1 MSRLSKWLLIAA
13 ITLLGAFLRLY
24 KLDSLPPGETFDPA
38 YYGLDAL
45 IILDGHFPV
54 FFETNFGREPLF
66 SYIVAACVAMLGVG
80 SMAIHVASALCGILT
95 IPVVYLVAD
104 ELFAEEKGLL
114 KQFGPPLAALAMAL
128 SFWHLSWSRYGVRAI
143 LTPLFAA
150 LTMYALWRGM
160 RTRRRGAFA
169 WCGFWL
175 GLSMYTYQASRI
187 LPALIGIILVRWL
200 WAQRPPDAPAVPIR
214 LPPRR
219 AWIPLLIVI
228 VVATAV
234 ASPLFVYSLKH
245 GGNLTERIR
254 QVSIWSGEGKEG
266 SLATLRQET
275 IKTLQVF
282 SFRGDPEPTT
292 NIPGRPAL
300 NPFFSVLFVLGILIS
315 LFRLKRMPYLSLLL
329 WLAIMC
335 APGVLAQFGPAAK
348 RVIGAL
354 PAVMLLIAVGALT
367 PLDALRRWLAGRTPQ
382 ARPFVMALAVSLVI
396 IGFAYSGLRTFND
409 YFIIWGQDPALFT
422 HFEAGLAAIG
432 QYIGSRPPDER
443 FYVSPVYVGHPSILY
458 NSKNREGIKGYNGN
472 YCLVLPE
479 ANGKA
484 TTYIVVPNEDRHS
497 LDELATYF
505 PDGKAVD
512 YGPLHYGEPYFVAYR
527 VPSDA
532 HPQIAPDQSAEINW
546 ANQIA
551 LIGYDVSTDRPQPGE
566 TLQIQV
572 YYRALKPMNVDYT
585 AFIQLIGDPA
595 PGHESPLWNQNDS
608 EPCRR
613 YRPTSSWDTHEILVD
628 TLELAVP
635 PDIAPGVYQVII
647 GFYDWRTS
655 ERLLTL
661 DETGAPT
668 GDHAT
673 MLNVT
678 IPGK

>member
-1 MSRLSKWLLIAA
+1 MSRSCKWLLIVT

-24 KLDSLPPGETFDPA
+24 KIDSLPPGETYDPA

-45 IILDGHFPV
+45 TILDGHFPV

-66 SYIVAACVAMLGVG
+66 SYIVAACVAVLGVG
-80 SMAIHVASALCGILT
+80 STAIHVASALCGILT
-95 IPVVYLVAD
+95 IPAVYLVAD

-114 KQFGPPLAALAMAL
+114 KQFGPSLAALATAL

-143 LTPLFAA
+143 LTPLVAA
-150 LTMYALWRGM
+150 MAMYALWHGM
-160 RTRRRGAFA
+160 RTRRHSAFA

-175 GLSMYTYQASRI
+175 GLGAYTYQASRV
-187 LPALIGIILVRWL
+187 LPALVGVVLLRWL
-200 WAQRPPDAPAVPIR
+200 WAQRPPDASAAPVH

-219 AWIPLLIVI
+219 AWIPLLIVTL
-228 VVATAV
+228 VAAAV

-254 QVSIWSGEGKEG
+254 QVSIWNDGGKE
-266 SLATLRQET
+266 SKLAALRQET

-282 SFRGDPEPTT
+282 SFRGDTEPTT

-300 NPFFSVLFVLGILIS
+300 NLFLSILFALGILIS
-315 LFRLKRMPYLSLLL
+315 LFQLKRMPYLSLLL

-335 APGVLAQFGPAAK
+335 APGVLAQFGPVAK
-348 RVIGAL
+348 RVIGSL

-367 PLDALRRWLAGRTPQ
+367 PLDALRRRLAGRAPRTRS
-382 ARPFVMALAVSLVI
+382 AVLALAASLVI
-396 IGFAYSGLRTFND
+396 TGLACSGLRTFDD
-409 YFIIWGQDPALFT
+409 YFVTWGQDPALFT

-432 QYIGSRPPDER
+432 QYIGSRPPHER
-443 FYVSPVYVGHPSILY
+443 FYVSPVYVGHPSIRY

-479 ANGKA
+479 ANHEA

-497 LDELATYF
+497 LDELAAYL
-505 PDGKAVD
+505 PAGGIVD
-512 YGPLHYGEPYFVAYR
+512 YGPLHYGEPYFVVYR
-527 VPSDA
+527 VPPDA
-532 HPQIAPDQSAEINW
+532 RPQIAPDQVAETNW
-546 ANQIA
+546 ANRIA
-551 LIGYDVSTDRPQPGE
+551 LVGYDVPADVPQPGE
-566 TLQIQV
+566 TLQV
-572 YYRALKPMNVDYT
+572 RAYYRALGPMDVDYT

-595 PGHESPLWNQNDS
+595 PGHDSPLWSQNDS

-613 YRPTSSWDTHEILVD
+613 YRPTSTWDRHEILAD

-635 PDIAPGVYQVII
+635 PDIAPGVYRVIT

-655 ERLLTL
+655 ERLPTL
-661 DETGAPT
+661 DETGTPT

-673 MLNVT
+673 LFSITV
-678 IPGK
+678 PAE